1 MSLAVLPG
9 SYDPMTLGHLDL
21 VVRALEEYD
30 EAVVAVMVNPQK
42 QTLFD
47 METRVEIA
55 KRTVAHLPRVRV
67 ISDTGMLIDLFDR
80 LGADA
85 VCKGYRNRK
94 DYDYETEMAEWNVR
108 HNPRFRT
115 VLYEADGDRQ
125 DLSSTEVRARL
136 AKGESL
142 DGLVHPNALSL
153 ILERMKWEN
162 YDQRKV

>member
-21 VVRALEEYD
+21 VERALEEYD
-30 EAVVAVMVNPQK
+30 EAVVAVMVNPNK

-47 METRVEIA
+47 METRVAIA
-55 KRTVAHLPRVRV
+55 QKTVEHLSGVRV

-85 VCKGYRNRK
+85 VCKGYRNQV
-94 DYDYETEMAEWNVR
+94 DYDYEMEMAKWNAE

-115 VLYEADGDRQ
+115 VLYEARDDHVA
-125 DLSSTEVRARL
+125 LSSTEVRRL
-136 AKGESL
+136 LADGGSL
-142 DGLVHPNALSL
+142 DGLVHPNAMPL
-153 ILERMKWEN
+153 ILERVK
-162 YDQRKV
+162 